1 MTKKQK
7 AANGRLKV
15 KLQSF
20 YRTSDKE
27 AHDVFNAL
35 DWAYTEADGTFY
47 GNNTTMKTLARL
59 RDLAAVSI
67 GKPTL
72 AELEEENY

>member
-7 AANGRLKV
+7 EADGRLRV

-20 YRTSDKE
+20 YRTGDKE
-27 AHDVFNAL
+27 AHAVFNAL
-35 DWAYTEADGTFY
+35 DWAYTEADDNFY
-47 GNNTTMKTLARL
+47 GNNTIMKTLARL